1 MQFLVTLPV
10 LAQPWCREVP
20 IRAYLARDLA
30 EIITKVFGRRPTPE
44 PVAIID
50 FVNDQPRL
58 KHERMRNHRD
68 MERVSVLL
76 DVQLLLD
83 LASRVREESPL
94 GPNGGAELICF
105 KDIVR

>member
-58 KHERMRNHRD
+58 KHERMRNHRV
-68 MERVSVLL
+68 MERVRIFLNIQVLL
-76 DVQLLLD
+76 YLTP
-83 LASRVREESPL
+83 RIRKKGPL
-94 GPNGGAELICF
+94 RPNGITKF
-105 KDIVR
+105 V